1 MTMYRKPSGQMKIED
16 FVLPFEGKLNPE
28 NRWVKLS
35 KLIPWEGIEKN
46 YAQLFPSSTGTEA
59 KPLRM
64 ALGALIIKEKC
75 SFSDRET
82 VEQIME
88 NPYFQFFIGLER
100 YQDDKAPFDPS
111 LMVHFRKR
119 LDKETMMAIN
129 EIICQQESQQI
140 EADVENENKK
150 PKDPQDPGEPP
161 ISGGSQDEISK
172 TTQPTHKGKLLL
184 DATCAPADV
193 RYPTD
198 LSLLNEARE
207 KTEAIIDALYHVN
220 LGLKKKPRT
229 YRKKARKQYLT
240 VAKQRKPQSKT
251 IRKAIGKQL
260 GYVGRNLRTIDYLL
274 GLEGHG
280 TLSRRQSQHLETI
293 GTLYQQQRTMYT
305 LKKHQVDNRIV
316 SISQP
321 HIRPIVRGKAKASTE
336 FGAKVAISMVDG
348 YMYVDELSWDPF
360 NESVNFEQ
368 AVEDYKK
375 RFGYYPVAVLA
386 DQIYRNRDNR
396 AFCKKHGIRLSG
408 PALGRPKAGEA
419 KKREQLELQ
428 DMSERNQV
436 EGGFGVGKRKYG
448 LGRIMAR
455 LKETAESVIVLQFI
469 VMNLEHRLRVLFY
482 PFYVFLIRRIH
493 GLFKQSRPA
502 IN

>member
-1 MTMYRKPSGQMKIED
+1 MYRQPSSQMKIED
-16 FVLPFEGKLNPE
+16 FVLPFEGKLNPD

-35 KLIPWEGIEKN
+35 KLIPWEEIEKN
-46 YAQLFPSSTGTEA
+46 YAQLFPSGTGTEA

-64 ALGALIIKEKC
+64 ALGALLIKEK
-75 SFSDRET
+75 SGYSDRET
-82 VEQIME
+82 VEQIKE
-88 NPYFQFFIGLER
+88 NPYLQYFIGLER
-100 YQDDKAPFDPS
+100 YQDDKVPFDPS

-119 LDKETMMAIN
+119 LDKEIMMEIN
-129 EIICQQESQQI
+129 EMICQQEKQQV
-140 EADVENENKK
+140 EADAESENKK
-150 PKDPQDPGEPP
+150 SKDPQNPGEPP
-161 ISGGSQDEISK
+161 VSGGSQDNITK
-172 TTQPTHKGKLLL
+172 PTNPTHKGKLLL

-207 KTEAIIDALYHVN
+207 KTEAIIDTLYHVN

-229 YRKKARKQYLT
+229 YRKKARKLYLT
-240 VAKQRKPQSKT
+240 VAKQRKPQSRT

-260 GYVGRNLRTIDYLL
+260 GYVSRNLKTIDYLL
-274 GLEGHG
+274 SLEGHG
-280 TLSRRQSQHLETI
+280 SLSRRQNQNLETI
-293 GTLYQQQRTMYT
+293 RTLYQQQRTMYT
-305 LKKHQVDNRIV
+305 LKKHQVDDRIV

-336 FGAKVAISMVDG
+336 FGAKVAISMIDG

-360 NESVNFEQ
+360 NESVNLEQ
-368 AVEDYKK
+368 AVEDYKE
-375 RFGYYPVAVLA
+375 RFGYYPEAVLA
-386 DQIYRNRDNR
+386 DQIYRNRNNR
-396 AFCKKHGIRLSG
+396 AFCKKNGIRLSG

-419 KKREQLELQ
+419 KKKEQLELQ

-436 EGGFGVGKRKYG
+436 EGGFGVGKRRYG

-482 PFYVFLIRRIH
+482 PFYVFFLRRIRC
-493 GLFKQSRPA
+493 LLKLSRPVM
-502 IN
+502 N